1 MSLFYPI
8 YFIPQYHYRI
18 WGGDNLKIKL
28 NREHLVDSCGE
39 SWEISTIEGF
49 ESHVLN
55 GSFAGDTLN
64 SLIDSHP
71 KEILGS
77 NVLNKFGSTFPLLIK
92 FLDTKKPLST
102 SSS

>member
-8 YFIPQYHYRI
+8 YFIPQYQYRI

-28 NREHLVDSCGE
+28 NREHSVDSCGE

-77 NVLNKFGSTFPLLIK
+77 NVLNNLVQP
-92 FLDTKKPLST
+92 FLF
-102 SSS
+102 